1 MEPDS
6 PDMVRFKSA
15 TTSDVAN
22 TQVKSFTGIFV
33 HIPPEHFMKNVEYCL
48 FLLQIKA
55 VLVYISLDEHFQASR
70 LLRYC
75 LNEKNDIQ
83 KSLSQKLSLNPCWS
97 FSPGGYPG
105 FEGKRKF
112 REIDDPLFA
121 CVRAQVGNLQRF

>member
-15 TTSDVAN
+15 TTSDIAN

-55 VLVYISLDEHFQASR
+55 VFLNLVNISLDEHFQANR
-70 LLRYC
+70 LLKYC
-75 LNEKNDIQ
+75 L
-83 KSLSQKLSLNPCWS
+83 
-97 FSPGGYPG
+97 
-105 FEGKRKF
+105 
-112 REIDDPLFA
+112 
-121 CVRAQVGNLQRF
+121 